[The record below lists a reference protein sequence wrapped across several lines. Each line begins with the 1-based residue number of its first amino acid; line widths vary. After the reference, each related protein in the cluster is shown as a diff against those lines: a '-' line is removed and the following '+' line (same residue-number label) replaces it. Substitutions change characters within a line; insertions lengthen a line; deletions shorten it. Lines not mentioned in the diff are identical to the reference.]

1 MKSLLLI
8 PYALSFI
15 RLFRSESHVG
25 KVVVMLD
32 SLPLLLT
39 NIKSERSPDPEA
51 MNPFSWCYEFTDLNV
66 FDIFQCTAIIV
77 FIAAE
82 TVSSLARGKPFPWA
96 PEPF

>member
-39 NIKSERSPDPEA
+39 NPEA
-51 MNPFSWCYEFTDLNV
+51 MNPFSGCYEFTDLNV
-66 FDIFQCTAIIV
+66 FDIF
-77 FIAAE
+77 
-82 TVSSLARGKPFPWA
+82 
-96 PEPF
+96 